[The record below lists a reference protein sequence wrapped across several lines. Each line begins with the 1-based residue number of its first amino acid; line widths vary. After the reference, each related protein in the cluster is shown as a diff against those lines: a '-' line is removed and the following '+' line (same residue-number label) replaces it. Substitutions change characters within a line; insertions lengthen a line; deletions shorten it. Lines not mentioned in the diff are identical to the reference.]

1 MIQFDKKDID
11 AIIDDIDEDEL
22 DRTVS
27 DLHKDAYGC
36 RPCNTF
42 WKEWDSMTPQQKA
55 TTYDRMVSHLIS
67 D

>member
-1 MIQFDKKDID
+1 ME
-11 AIIDDIDEDEL
+11 AIMDDIPVDEQEL

-42 WKEWDSMTPQQKA
+42 WKEWDSMTLEQKA

>member
-36 RPCNTF
+36 RPAESF
-42 WKEWDSMTPQQKA
+42 WKEWDSYSPLQKHA
-55 TTYDRMVSHLIS
+55 IYGIMMSHITN

>member
-1 MIQFDKKDID
+1 M
-11 AIIDDIDEDEL
+11 DDIPSDKLHLYIQEL

-36 RPCNTF
+36 RPSNSF
-42 WKEWDSMTPQQKA
+42 WKEWDSLDPNSKIEM
-55 TTYDRMVSHLIS
+55 YDRMVSHLHS